1 MLRFKSGLQK
11 WTLRSDPRRS
21 GLRDPPVPRAVPAE
35 DGGGVSRR
43 VFSGGPRGGKPV
55 GFGPP
60 VGRFNGFEYGQ

>member
-35 DGGGVSRR
+35 DGGGGFAPCFLRWAAGWKT
-43 VFSGGPRGGKPV
+43 GGVRSAGGALQW
-55 GFGPP
+55 F
-60 VGRFNGFEYGQ
+60 